1 MRTALHDGWS
11 LHLDRDAPGRAPV
24 PGLPPEVA
32 AAASADGPG
41 VPATVPGTVH
51 TDLMAAGLIGD
62 PYLDDAER
70 RLAWVGQAGW
80 TYRRS
85 MGGAEA
91 GAQGGH
97 DRLDLVL
104 GGLDTVATVTVDGAV
119 VARTADMHRSH
130 RIDVGGLLHEGGV
143 LSVTFD
149 SPVRAADAASVALGV
164 RPHVNTHP
172 YNAIRKMAC
181 SFGWDWGPD
190 LATSG
195 IWRGQPHLHA
205 WSTARLAG
213 VRPLATVDDV
223 TGDRPTGRL
232 AVHVEIE
239 RAGRSEAPLT
249 VRASV
254 APPGGALDAA
264 PVSGRAE
271 VAPGATTAV
280 VEVEVPDVALWW
292 PVGHGGQPLHRV
304 DVALSTGSGDDAD
317 DAPLDAWDGAVGF
330 RTVVFD
336 TSADTQASGPHG
348 VLGSR
353 ATLVVNGR
361 PVFVKGVNWIPDD
374 AFPHRVVRERC
385 AARADQALDA
395 GANLLR
401 VWGGG
406 LYESEDLYDVCDER
420 GLMVVQDFPFACAAY
435 AEEEPLRSQVEAEVR
450 ENVARLAPHPS
461 LVLWSGCNENLWG
474 HEDWGWKARLD
485 GRTWGE
491 GYYHDLLP
499 RTVAELDPHRPYL
512 PGSPFSSYEPVS
524 AGGLHPNDEDHGTV
538 HLWEQWNEL
547 DYTTYRDHAP
557 RFAAEY
563 GWQGP
568 PTMATLRR
576 SISDAPLTPVSP
588 GMLVH
593 QKAISGNDKLTDG
606 LVPHFRVPDAMDD
619 WHWATSLNQA
629 RAVTTGVEHFRSLSP
644 HCSGSVYWQLNDC
657 WPVTSWAVVD
667 GDGRAKPA
675 FFALRHA
682 HADRLLTIQPR
693 PGGLALVVV
702 NDTARAF
709 DGKVAVTR
717 EGFDGT
723 VSAEAVLDVVVEA
736 RATVE
741 VLLPGDVATPERPG
755 SELVVARA
763 PDEGGGGPGGRA
775 LWFFAEDRD
784 TACARQEDVLTAT
797 VHPVDGGYRVDLA
810 ASALVRDVAVLAD
823 RLDPAATVDDMLL
836 TLLAGES
843 ASVHVTTAAI
853 LGAGDL
859 VSREVL
865 RSANQ
870 LVTDVPA
877 SQVAAAR
884 AVAGGDPRLDVA
896 PGRSEDAPWP
906 PPST

>member
-1 MRTALHDGWS
+1 MRTAPLDGWT
-11 LHLDRDAPGRAPV
+11 LHLSPDTPGRAPV
-24 PGLPPEVA
+24 PGLPAEVA
-32 AAASADGPG
+32 AAAAADGPG

-70 RLAWVGQAGW
+70 RLAWVGQAAW
-80 TYRRS
+80 TYRAAVS
-85 MGGAEA
+85 LPPFVAPAGSPGAAE
-91 GAQGGH
+91 
-97 DRLDLVL
+97 RLDLVL
-104 GGLDTVATVTVDGAV
+104 EGVDTVATIALGDRVL
-119 VARTADMHRSH
+119 ARTADMHRTH
-130 RIDVGGLLHEGGV
+130 RLDVRELLDGEPRELV
-143 LSVTFD
+143 VAIE
-149 SPVRAADAASVALGV
+149 SPVRAADAAAVALGA

-195 IWRGQPHLHA
+195 LWRPVSLQA
-205 WSTARLAG
+205 WSTARLAR
-213 VRPLATVDDV
+213 VRPLVTVDDV
-223 TGDRPTGRL
+223 TGDHPTGRL
-232 AVHVEIE
+232 AVHVDVE
-239 RAGRSEAPLT
+239 RSGAPGSDRALVVAARLG
-249 VRASV
+249 VRGGDPLV
-254 APPGGALDAA
+254 AR
-264 PVSGRAE
+264 VRVE
-271 VAPGATTAV
+271 PGATAAV
-280 VEVEVPDVALWW
+280 VELRVPDVALWW
-292 PVGHGGQPLHRV
+292 PVGHGDQPRYRLS
-304 DVALSTGSGDDAD
+304 VALDVD
-317 DAPLDAWDGAVGF
+317 PEDGAGERWLDGAPVQDVFSQHLDLWQGSVGF

-336 TSADTQASGPHG
+336 TSPDTEPSGPRG

-361 PVFVKGVNWIPDD
+361 PVFVRGVNWIPDD
-374 AFPHRVVRERC
+374 AFSHRVTRERC

-406 LYESEDLYDVCDER
+406 IYESDDLYDVCDER
-420 GLMVVQDFPFACAAY
+420 GLMVMQDFLFACAAY
-435 AEEEPLRSQVEAEVR
+435 AEEEPLRTEVEAEVR
-450 ENVARLAPHPS
+450 ENVARLAPHPA

-474 HEDWGWKARLD
+474 HEDWGWEKRLD

-491 GYYHDLLP
+491 GYYYDLLP
-499 RTVAELDPHRPYL
+499 RVVAELDPHRPYL
-512 PGSPFSSYEPVS
+512 PGSPFSSPEPVS
-524 AGGLHPNDEDHGTV
+524 AGGLHPNDGDHGTV
-538 HLWEQWNEL
+538 HLWEQWNAL

-568 PTMATLRR
+568 PSMATLRR
-576 SISDAPLTPVSP
+576 SVSDDPLTPESP

-593 QKAISGNDKLTDG
+593 QKAVSGNDKLTDG

-644 HCSGSVYWQLNDC
+644 HCSGSIWWQLNDC

-667 GDGRAKPA
+667 GDGRVKPA

-693 PGGLALVVV
+693 GEDGALALVVV
-702 NDTARAF
+702 NDTDEPLAGSAS
-709 DGKVAVTR
+709 VTR
-717 EGFDGT
+717 RSLDGEVLAGT
-723 VSAEAVLDVVVEA
+723 TLDVTVDA

-741 VLLPGDVATPERPG
+741 LTLPPAVSSPGEHGEELLVAE
-755 SELVVARA
+755 VAQ
-763 PDEGGGGPGGRA
+763 ERA

-784 TACARQEDVLTAT
+784 SAYTPQEDALRASVRS
-797 VHPVDGGYRVDLA
+797 VEGGYRLDLEA
-810 ASALVRDVAVLAD
+810 VALVRDVAVLAD

-836 TLLAGES
+836 TLLPGER
-843 ASVHVTTAAI
+843 ASITVTTAA
-853 LGAGDL
+853 DL
-859 VSREVL
+859 AAADLLSREVL

-877 SQVAAAR
+877 SQAAAASTGRAAAR
-884 AVAGGDPRLDVA
+884 GAGR
-896 PGRSEDAPWP
+896 
-906 PPST
+906 

>member
-1 MRTALHDGWS
+1 MRTELHDGWT
-11 LHLDRDAPGRAPV
+11 LHLTPGQAPV
-24 PGLPPEVA
+24 PGLPEEVSA
-32 AAASADGPG
+32 AAAAEGPG

-51 TDLMAAGLIGD
+51 TDLLAADLIGD

-80 TYRRS
+80 TYRRAL
-85 MGGAEA
+85 GATEA
-91 GAQGGH
+91 GAQDGH

-104 GGLDTVATVTVDGAV
+104 GGLDTVATVAMDGAV

-130 RIDVGGLLHEGGV
+130 RIDVSGGLREAGV
-143 LSVTFD
+143 LSVTFE

-172 YNAIRKMAC
+172 YNAVRKMAC
-181 SFGWDWGPD
+181 SYGWDWGPD

-195 IWRGQPHLHA
+195 IWRGQPYLHA
-205 WSTARLAG
+205 WSTARLAA

-223 TGDRPTGRL
+223 TGEHPTGRL
-232 AVHVEIE
+232 AVHVDVE
-239 RAGRSEAPLT
+239 RSGAPGSDRALAVEANLHPLGAGEPL
-249 VRASV
+249 V
-254 APPGGALDAA
+254 ARVHL
-264 PVSGRAE
+264 E
-271 VAPGATTAV
+271 PGATTAV

-292 PVGHGGQPLHRV
+292 PVGHGGQPRYHLQVVLDV
-304 DVALSTGSGDDAD
+304 D
-317 DAPLDAWDGAVGF
+317 PEDGATERWSDGAPVRDVLTSGLDVWQGFVGF

-336 TSADTQASGPHG
+336 TSVDTEPSGPHG

-361 PVFVKGVNWIPDD
+361 PIFVRGVNWIPDD
-374 AFPHRVVRERC
+374 AFPHRVGRARY

-401 VWGGG
+401 IWGGG
-406 LYESEDLYDVCDER
+406 IFESDDLYDLCDER
-420 GLMVVQDFPFACAAY
+420 GLMVVQDFLFACAAY
-435 AEEEPLRSQVEAEVR
+435 SEEEPLRSQVEAEVR
-450 ENVARLAPHPS
+450 ENVARLAPHPA

-491 GYYHDLLP
+491 GYYYDLLP
-499 RTVAELDPHRPYL
+499 RVVAELDPHRPYL
-512 PGSPFSSYEPVS
+512 PGSPFSSAEPVS
-524 AGGLHPNDEDHGTV
+524 AGGVHPNDGDHGTV
-538 HLWEQWNEL
+538 HLWEQWNAL
-547 DYTTYRDHAP
+547 DHTTYRDHTP
-557 RFAAEY
+557 RFAAEW

-576 SISDAPLTPVSP
+576 SISDVPLTPVSP

-606 LVPHFRVPDAMDD
+606 LVPRFRVPDAMDD

-644 HCSGSVYWQLNDC
+644 HCSGSIYWQLNDC

-693 PGGLALVVV
+693 PGGLTLVVV
-702 NDTARAF
+702 NDTAEAF
-709 DGKVAVTR
+709 DGQVAVTR
-717 EGFDGT
+717 EGFDGN
-723 VSAEAVLDVVVEA
+723 VAAKAVLDVSVEA
-736 RATVE
+736 RTTVE
-741 VLLPGDVATPERPG
+741 VVLPGDVATPERAEA
-755 SELVVARA
+755 ELVVARA
-763 PDEGGGGPGGRA
+763 PDERGERAGRRGARA

-784 TACARQEDVLTAT
+784 TACARQEDALTAT
-797 VHPVDGGYRVDLA
+797 VHPTGDGYRVDLA

-823 RLDPAATVDDMLL
+823 RLDPAATVDEMLL
-836 TLLAGES
+836 TLLAGED
-843 ASVHVTTAAI
+843 ASIHVTTAAT
-853 LGAGDL
+853 LEPAAL
-859 VSREVL
+859 ASREVL

-877 SQVAAAR
+877 SQLVAAR
-884 AVAGGDPRLDVA
+884 AASGADR
-896 PGRSEDAPWP
+896 
-906 PPST
+906 